1 MAARIVVAGAKAA
14 SELVSLAAQHLVK
27 RFLNRPLDSPLNAVL
42 LGFVFLWP
50 RQMSFR
56 TTTKADDLVLCHRMC
71 QGWLEGLNT
80 SSQANVTLFKV
91 HLLVQMQRVHEFLP
105 SGQFHGLEGLNDDF
119 SSRKPRMALD
129 VGCERSVDSAELRDQ
144 EIEKETVHQ
153 HHEEDGHND
162 QQGTFSANLFGDP
175 KSMAPKAKRIKV
187 LRMAA
192 TSSHSAELLR

>member
-1 MAARIVVAGAKAA
+1 MLCSSASFFSGQGKCPSVRPPKRMIWSFATGCARAGSKVLIPPAKPM
-14 SELVSLAAQHLVK
+14 SPCSKSTFWSKCKEFMNFCHLVSFTALKVSMMISPRASLAW
-27 RFLNRPLDSPLNAVL
+27 PL
-42 LGFVFLWP
+42 
-50 RQMSFR
+50 MS
-56 TTTKADDLVLCHRMC
+56 A
-71 QGWLEGLNT
+71 
-80 SSQANVTLFKV
+80 A
-91 HLLVQMQRVHEFLP
+91 
-105 SGQFHGLEGLNDDF
+105 
-119 SSRKPRMALD
+119 
-129 VGCERSVDSAELRDQ
+129 RSVDSAELRDQ